1 MIDERTLQQVVD
13 RVVAEAQPSRVIL
26 FGSYG
31 RGDARKGSDL
41 DLMVVLPTVTDRYGD
56 MIRLHKAVGNV
67 GVGVDLLV
75 YSDAEFERR
84 SRVPGTVLYS
94 ARKEG
99 RQLNVDFVVA
109 EVRGWAEAQVT
120 SAADDSAEA
129 ANEEPS
135 LMDSATG

>member
-1 MIDERTLQQVVD
+1 MVDEKTIQQVVE
-13 RVVAEAQPSRVIL
+13 RVVVAARPSRIIL

-31 RGDARKGSDL
+31 RGDAKKGSDL
-41 DLMVVLPTVTDRYGD
+41 DLMVVLPTVTDRYGE

-84 SRVPGTVLYS
+84 SRVPGTVLHS

-99 RQLNVDFVVA
+99 QQLY
-109 EVRGWAEAQVT
+109 
-120 SAADDSAEA
+120 AAAH
-129 ANEEPS
+129 
-135 LMDSATG
+135 